1 MFVNKYCSESISFP
15 QSFFFATM
23 QTGTH
28 RTSFHG
34 VSQATLNVASTFVKE
49 AERKAQKF
57 CMQDIGDSINTE
69 MINQI
74 E

>member
-1 MFVNKYCSESISFP
+1 
-15 QSFFFATM
+15 M
-23 QTGTH
+23 QTGTLK
-28 RTSFHG
+28 TTFQG
-34 VSQATLNVASTFVKE
+34 ASQATLSVESTFVKE
-49 AERKAQKF
+49 TERKAQKF